1 MPNSTDFL
9 MVFIFDYMF
18 TFHRGSLDRIYII
31 FFVGFWRQAEGQNW

>member
-31 FFVGFWRQAEGQNW
+31 FFVGFWRQ